1 MEEAS
6 LKAYQ
11 EYLKTESDTFSQ
23 LLDKIK
29 IKTVAHSDPLGVR
42 GITNNGNTCF
52 FNSGM
57 QNLLHTH
64 FLKAYLEYFEE
75 SQFPEYTN
83 KDMEFKRDAP
93 YTLALKSFFEG
104 YYQTSADQVFDPKD
118 SELFKLL
125 RLKKPRGLEL
135 NQGASPIQEDAEEF
149 ISSLLN
155 KLKEEYTVLT
165 KNQRKTAKEG
175 LVKIAPSKIFTD
187 QNFAFKQAFFS
198 FFVNNSSSTL
208 NDILDP
214 FFVFNNFFEKRLS
227 YKDKDTNQDLEKLVL
242 EPILI
247 YTLSLPK
254 EESKLEDLFKF
265 QVVAVEDYKQ
275 STTRYAQQRDE
286 YILPG
291 NISFATKNHPS
302 YLVIQLSRFLYDAV
316 GSKNDVA
323 IEYPEKFTRNGI
335 RYELYGVSH
344 QSGSLNGGHYWA
356 SVKDGDEW
364 FTLNDSR
371 VSKVSDVFT
380 KPENKKTAYLLFY
393 RTTPIAQEE

>member
-1 MEEAS
+1 M
-6 LKAYQ
+6 
-11 EYLKTESDTFSQ
+11 
-23 LLDKIK
+23 
-29 IKTVAHSDPLGVR
+29 G
-42 GITNNGNTCF
+42 
-52 FNSGM
+52 
-57 QNLLHTH
+57 
-64 FLKAYLEYFEE
+64 
-75 SQFPEYTN
+75 
-83 KDMEFKRDAP
+83 
-93 YTLALKSFFEG
+93 
-104 YYQTSADQVFDPKD
+104 
-118 SELFKLL
+118 
-125 RLKKPRGLEL
+125 
-135 NQGASPIQEDAEEF
+135 
-149 ISSLLN
+149 
-155 KLKEEYTVLT
+155 
-165 KNQRKTAKEG
+165 AKEIVMVG
-175 LVKIAPSKIFTD
+175 MD
-187 QNFAFKQAFFS
+187 G
-198 FFVNNSSSTL
+198 
-208 NDILDP
+208 
-214 FFVFNNFFEKRLS
+214 